1 MFYYIKWCY
10 YSLSDTMISCQFK
23 VIKTYTGSSERQ
35 TFTIKTSKNE
45 GLSSTLDKNLL
56 NNDYRT

>member
-23 VIKTYTGSSERQ
+23 VIKTRRKLILGVL
-35 TFTIKTSKNE
+35 K
-45 GLSSTLDKNLL
+45 DKHSQ
-56 NNDYRT
+56 